1 METIQKICI
10 CCPTGCHLEITR
22 AGDGSIQVSGNNC
35 PRGDKYA
42 RQEMSDP
49 RRTVTATV
57 AAAEGAFHCRIP
69 VKTTA
74 PVPMALIPGLLERL
88 YALKVKLPVAIGD
101 ILLKDCPQSG
111 IDIVA
116 TASKT
121 EFV

>member
-10 CCPTGCHLEITR
+10 CCPAGCHLEITR
-22 AGDGSIQVSGNNC
+22 AEDGSIQVSGNNC

-57 AAAEGAFHCRIP
+57 AAAAAKGDFHCRIP
-69 VKTTA
+69 VKSTA

-88 YALKVKLPVAIGD
+88 YALKVKLPVTIGD
-101 ILLKDCPQSG
+101 ILLKDCPQPG

-116 TASKT
+116 TASKD
-121 EFV
+121 

>member
-10 CCPTGCHLEITR
+10 CCPAGCHLEITR
-22 AGDGSIQVSGNNC
+22 SEDGTIQVSGNNC

-57 AAAEGAFHCRIP
+57 AAQGDPHCRIP
-69 VKTTA
+69 VKTTV

-88 YALKVKLPVAIGD
+88 YALNVKLPVTIGD
-101 ILLKDCPQSG
+101 CLLKECPQPG
-111 IDIVA
+111 IDVVA
-116 TASKT
+116 TASRS
-121 EFV
+121 